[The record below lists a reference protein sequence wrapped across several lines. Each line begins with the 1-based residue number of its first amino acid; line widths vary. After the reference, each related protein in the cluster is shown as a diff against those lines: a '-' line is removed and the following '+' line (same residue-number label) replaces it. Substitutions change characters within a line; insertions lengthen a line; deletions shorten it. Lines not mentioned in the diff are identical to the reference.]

1 MPAAGT
7 GFSRGCEPA
16 LFAMNETTSV
26 FVVAP
31 TAEMMEMVLPNDA
44 NVLGNIL
51 GGKVMHLV
59 DICAA
64 TAAVRH
70 CRRPVVTASIDYL
83 EFRHP
88 IKIGEM
94 IIVKAALNRAFKTSM
109 EIGAKVWSENL
120 VTGERRHTSSAYLT
134 FVALDEQRK
143 PIIVPPYQPF
153 TAEETRRW
161 HDAGI
166 RREHRLA
173 IKTRLS
179 QRKVE

>member
-1 MPAAGT
+1 M
-7 GFSRGCEPA
+7 SQ
-16 LFAMNETTSV
+16 TTSA
-26 FVVAP
+26 FAAAP

-44 NVLGNIL
+44 NILGNIL

-88 IKIGEM
+88 IKVGEM

-120 VTGERRHTSSAYLT
+120 LTGARQHTSSAYLT

-143 PIIVPPYQPF
+143 PMTVPPYQPV
-153 TAEETRRW
+153 ASEEIRRW
-161 HDAGI
+161 HDANV
-166 RREHRLA
+166 RRDNRLA
-173 IKTRLS
+173 IKARLS